1 MDIKA
6 KIDQIAEKLKKDP
19 ALLKQF
25 QKDPVKALES
35 LTGLDLPDEQI
46 QPVIA
51 AVKAKLAGGGSD
63 ILGKLGGILK

>member
-51 AVKAKLAGGGSD
+51 AVKAKLGGGND